1 MNNHLL
7 AIEIGGSKLQLFVG
21 DESANILQRHRFQVD
36 PAHGGTGIRRQIE
49 TALKPL
55 LALVQPGAV
64 GVGFGGPVD
73 GRAGRICCSHQVEGW
88 ADFELGA
95 WLRELTGR
103 PVVIENDS
111 NVAALGEAMRG
122 AGQGSDPMFYFN
134 MGSGVG
140 GGLIVNRSIYHGAVP
155 GEVEF
160 GHLRLDRDG
169 TTVESRCSGWA
180 VDRRIRA
187 LRETAPDSMIVRLL
201 DKTAGCEARYLAAA
215 LERADAVAQRLLTEI
230 AADLAFALSHVVHL
244 FHPEVVVMGG
254 GLAQVGEPLRN
265 AVATALPP
273 LIMEAFRPGPSLRL
287 AGLGQDSVPVG
298 ALLLAQREQLAAR
311 KQ

>member
-1 MNNHLL
+1 MNSHLL

-21 DESANILQRHRFQVD
+21 DESGQILQRHRFQVD
-36 PAHGGTGIRRQIE
+36 PAHGGAGIRRQIE
-49 TALKPL
+49 MALKPM
-55 LALVQPGAV
+55 LASVQPRAV

-73 GRAGRICCSHQVEGW
+73 GRTGRICCSHQVEGW

-103 PVVIENDS
+103 PVVVENDS
-111 NVAALGEAMRG
+111 NAAALGEALRG

-140 GGLIVNRSIYHGAVP
+140 GGLVVNGSVYHGAVP

-160 GHLRLDRDG
+160 GHLRLDRNG
-169 TTVESRCSGWA
+169 TSVESRCSGWA
-180 VDRRIRA
+180 VDGRLRD
-187 LRETAPDSMIVRLL
+187 LRETAPDSLIVRLIE
-201 DKTAGCEARYLAAA
+201 KSAGCEARHLVAA
-215 LERADAVAQRLLTEI
+215 LEGGDAIAQQLLAEI
-230 AADLAFALSHVVHL
+230 AGDLAFALSHVVHL

-254 GLAQVGEPLRN
+254 GLAQVGEPLRH

-287 AGLGQDSVPVG
+287 SGLGQDSVPVG
-298 ALLLAQREQLAAR
+298 ALLLAQREQVAAR
-311 KQ
+311 NR